1 MHHIAFLQ
9 RLYTHPGHH
18 TPMNSPDVTGPVGAW
33 LKRQFQDLYAPNED
47 ATATIGQKVQGIFT
61 EGPEIRYN
69 HEKMDLRSFQEN
81 LESSQ
86 FAVKHAEIEWRD
98 LLEEKVDEKHMI
110 VAGFFGVKRLST
122 FRVRVGPAERHQQ
135 ISFSAKIENSGGVD
149 GSRISELFIS
159 SSHKAAPIHL
169 QPIPGQ
175 SS

>member
-1 MHHIAFLQ
+1 
-9 RLYTHPGHH
+9 
-18 TPMNSPDVTGPVGAW
+18 MNSPDAGPLGAW

-86 FAVKHAEIEWRD
+86 FAVKENVLKWKD
-98 LLEEKVDEKHMI
+98 LLEEKVDEKNVV
-110 VAGFFGVKRLST
+110 VAGFFSVKRLST
-122 FRVRVGPAERHQQ
+122 FRVRVGPAERHQY
-135 ISFSAKIENSGGVD
+135 ISFSAKIENSGGGVD

-159 SSHKAAPIHL
+159 SSHKAAPINL

-175 SS
+175 